1 MRIMQDKLLSSI
13 KENYRPRLIDVRLE
27 VLLDTFGCVLITGP
41 KWCGKSWTAVKAC
54 ASAVFIDEGD
64 NTERA
69 RILPGSVLEG
79 EVPRLIDEWQDAPPL
94 WDAAR
99 RLVDSRHKP
108 GQFIFT
114 GSTTPPRHKTS
125 HSGTGRF
132 ARLHMR
138 TLSLAESGDSAATVS
153 LAALFDD
160 NGRIAPQSSS
170 LDFRKA
176 LELICKGGW
185 PAGLWLKGSS
195 LSVIAKEYVK
205 SIAEIDISR
214 ADGIS
219 RNPSLVSI
227 VLRSIARN
235 SATTVKA
242 TTLSNDIASVESGGG
257 ISEQTIRAYSEALK
271 SVFVLDEQ
279 PAWVPSLRSKKRV
292 RLSPKLHFVDPSLAA
307 AALGASPK
315 ILQQD
320 IKTAG
325 FLFESLCYRD
335 LCIYASV
342 MGGTVYHYQDD
353 SGLEVDAIVMLEDGR
368 WGAFEVKLGSFEFDK
383 AAANLLRL
391 KNKLVSETVEPSFLG
406 ILTASGGIAQTRP
419 DGITIIPL
427 DCFGS

>member
-1 MRIMQDKLLSSI
+1 MHDTLLSSI
-13 KENYRPRLIDVRLE
+13 KESYRPRLVDKRLA
-27 VLLDTFGCVLITGP
+27 VLLDAFGSVLITGP

-54 ASAVFIDEGD
+54 ASAVFVDEGD

-69 RILPGSVLEG
+69 RILPVSILEG
-79 EVPRLIDEWQDAPPL
+79 DTPRLIDEWQDAPPL

-99 RLVDSRHKP
+99 RLVDSRHAP

-114 GSTTPPRHKTS
+114 GSTTPPTQKTS

-138 TLSLAESGDSAATVS
+138 TLSLAESGDSTASVS
-153 LAALFDD
+153 LEGLFE
-160 NGRIAPQSSS
+160 NKGRISPQPSS

-185 PAGLWLKGSS
+185 PAGLWLKDASARG
-195 LSVIAKEYVK
+195 IAKEYIK

-219 RNPSLVSI
+219 RNPSLVSL
-227 VLRSIARN
+227 VLRSLARN

-242 TTLSNDIASVESGGG
+242 TTLSSDIALVESGAG
-257 ISEQTIRAYSEALK
+257 ISEQTVRVYSEALK
-271 SVFVLDEQ
+271 SVFVLEEQ

-315 ILQQD
+315 LLEQD

-325 FLFESLCYRD
+325 FLFETLCHRD
-335 LCIYASV
+335 LSVYASV
-342 MGGTVYHYQDD
+342 LGGTVYHYQDD
-353 SGLEVDAIVMLEDGR
+353 SGLEVDAIVMLDDGR

-391 KNKLVSETVEPSFLG
+391 KNKLASEAVEPSCLCV
-406 ILTASGGIAQTRP
+406 LTASGGIAQTRP

-427 DCFGS
+427 DCLGS